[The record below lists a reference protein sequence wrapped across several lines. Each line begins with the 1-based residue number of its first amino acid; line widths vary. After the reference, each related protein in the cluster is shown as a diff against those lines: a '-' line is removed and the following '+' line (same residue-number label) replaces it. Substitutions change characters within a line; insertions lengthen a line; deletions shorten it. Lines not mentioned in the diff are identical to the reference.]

1 MNETASRKVAG
12 PRSGRG
18 ALTLVVVVSLLNS
31 MAAMIVVPVL
41 PKLVETFTG
50 DVGHAAQYVGAFAA
64 LFALIQ
70 FLASPVL
77 GALSDAFGRRAV
89 ILISAFGMAGDYVL
103 MALAPSVGWL
113 FVARMISGVTAASGP
128 AVNAYIADSIPP
140 EERAGAFGWT
150 GAAFAVGFLVGPSL
164 GGVLGAVDPR
174 LPFWVSGGLCLAT
187 ALYGFFILPESLPK
201 DRRTPFTFARANPW
215 GAFKFLLER
224 PHLSGL
230 VLVLMMMLVASQCLP
245 TTLVLYTDY
254 RFGWSTGI
262 VGAYLTFAGVGH
274 LVVQSLLVRRSVTRF
289 GERTTAMIGYAST
302 AIGFVIYASAPVG
315 WMFPIGMPFYA
326 LAGLV
331 GPAVQSQLTRKVAA
345 TEQGRLQGSVA
356 GLTALT
362 GLFAPILFTQIFA
375 FATTGAGAGVAPPG
389 LHLYVGAAVLA
400 LGALMAARLMRTEV
414 PA

>member
-1 MNETASRKVAG
+1 MDETASGAASRR
-12 PRSGRG
+12 PSGRG

-41 PKLVETFTG
+41 PRLVESFTG
-50 DVGHAAQYVGAFAA
+50 DVGHAAQYVGAFTAM
-64 LFALIQ
+64 FALIQ

-77 GALSDAFGRRAV
+77 GSLSDAFGRRTV
-89 ILISAFGMAGDYVL
+89 ILISAFGMGCDYVL

-113 FVARMISGVTAASGP
+113 FVARMISGVTAASAP

-164 GGVLGAVDPR
+164 GGLLGAVDPR
-174 LPFWVSGGLCLAT
+174 LPFWVSAGLCLTA

-201 DRRTPFTFARANPW
+201 DRRTPFSFARANPW
-215 GAFKFLLER
+215 GAFKFLLDR
-224 PHLSGL
+224 PQLSGL
-230 VLVLMMMLVASQCLP
+230 VIVLMMMLIASQCLP

-262 VGAYLTFAGVGH
+262 VGLYLTFAGVGH
-274 LVVQSLLVRRSVTRF
+274 LVVQSLLVKRSVSRF
-289 GERTTAMIGYAST
+289 GERNTAVIGYSCT

-315 WMFPIGMPFYA
+315 WMFPFGMPFYA

-331 GPAVQSQLTRKVAA
+331 GPAVQSQLTRKVGA

-362 GLFAPILFTQIFA
+362 GLFAPIVFTQTFA
-375 FATTGAGAGVAPPG
+375 YATTGAGRGVVPPG

-400 LGALMAARLMRTEV
+400 VGAVLAARLMRPEV